1 MGAHARQ
8 LSRLRLK
15 SLSILKP
22 EINGEFCAILL
33 EIEANFQP
41 LALVTYARYDPAVKN
56 KHSIHDVN
64 VVILRRCI
72 DPGWVFGRAMATLD
86 LRLLL
91 CSTAGRDAIGLG

>member
-41 LALVTYARYDPAVKN
+41 LALVTYARYDPAVKD
-56 KHSIHDVN
+56 KQSLH
-64 VVILRRCI
+64 VIRYASFLYFCMYFCI
-72 DPGWVFGRAMATLD
+72 NHLVSFL
-86 LRLLL
+86 
-91 CSTAGRDAIGLG
+91 

>member
-41 LALVTYARYDPAVKN
+41 LALVTYARYDPAVKD
-56 KHSIHDVN
+56 KHSLHDIIRMFVLYGG
-64 VVILRRCI
+64 VVPCVCDQREWLE
-72 DPGWVFGRAMATLD
+72 V
-86 LRLLL
+86 
-91 CSTAGRDAIGLG
+91 GL